1 MLLLLVLL
9 LLLLLL
15 IMMLLLVVGCSTNMR
30 FYGSYRRRRRWLDIS
45 LGKVDAKD
53 FSAVYQVTKSRAGI
67 IENIVDHN
75 KYRVSHSRE
84 IARDESD
91 EW

>member
-1 MLLLLVLL
+1 
-9 LLLLLL
+9 
-15 IMMLLLVVGCSTNMR
+15 
-30 FYGSYRRRRRWLDIS
+30 LDIT

-53 FSAVYQVTKSRAGI
+53 FSAVPGNKSRTGI

-75 KYRVSHSRE
+75 EYRVSHSRE